1 MAMFG
6 ALPRAA
12 SLFAQPGYGAPQ
24 GATQPVQSPP
34 QYQPFAPPGGIA
46 PDYKPTLPEKLAAIG
61 GILSQLGGVQND
73 AFSQYQQNLQQHR
86 LMQQKAQADAAKM
99 YQPQDVGGSLVRLN
113 PQTGKY
119 EAVYTPDPKPVNND
133 TANDYEYIKAH
144 LGPEAADGYLRNIAA
159 GPPMAVENPDGTR
172 TIYPRG
178 AFGGQPA
185 APIGPALPP
194 GYKIRTPGG
203 PTPSASGTFRR

>member
-1 MAMFG
+1 MMGHDGMMARQQNPGFG
-6 ALPRAA
+6 D
-12 SLFAQPGYGAPQ
+12 
-24 GATQPVQSPP
+24 
-34 QYQPFAPPGGIA
+34 PGGWGER
-46 PDYKPTLPEKLAAIG
+46 LGAIG
-61 GILSQLGGVQND
+61 SVLLDTAGVKNDGYEQYMQLK
-73 AFSQYQQNLQQHR
+73 QQRAEDKRKEL
-86 LMQQKAQADAAKM
+86 LAQTAM
-99 YQPQDVGGSLVRLN
+99 YAPRDVGGSLVRLN

-159 GPPMAVENPDGTR
+159 GPPMSVENPDGTR

-178 AFGGQPA
+178 AFGGAPNA

>member
-1 MAMFG
+1 MALFDNLRAPSGMFG
-6 ALPRAA
+6 ASQPQA
-12 SLFAQPGYGAPQ
+12 SAMM
-24 GATQPVQSPP
+24 QPVAMP
-34 QYQPFAPPGGIA
+34 QPQQQTGFNKPGGWA
-46 PDYKPTLPEKLAAIG
+46 EKLGA
-61 GILSQLGGVQND
+61 LGGVFLNAGGMPNNALQN
-73 AFSQYQQNLQQHR
+73 YQELQQHR
-86 LMQQKAQADAAKM
+86 RDLALKAQMDAAKM

-133 TANDYEYIKAH
+133 TVNDYQFIADK
-144 LGPEAADGYLRNIAA
+144 LGPAAAEQYLRSIAA
-159 GPPMAVENPDGTR
+159 GPPVAIENPDGTK

-178 AFGGQPA
+178 AFGGSASP
-185 APIGPALPP
+185 APIGPTLPP